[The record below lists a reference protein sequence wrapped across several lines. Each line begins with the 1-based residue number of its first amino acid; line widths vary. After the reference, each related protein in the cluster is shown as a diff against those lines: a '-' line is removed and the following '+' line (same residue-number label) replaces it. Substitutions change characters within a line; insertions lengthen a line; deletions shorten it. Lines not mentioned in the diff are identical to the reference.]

1 MKLLFDF
8 LFTFLISF
16 ENDRNNTTPLEVN
29 IDPDQKK
36 QSERMK
42 TSSPPLF
49 PICYSVNTFSKVL
62 LYGE

>member
-36 QSERMK
+36 QSERIK

-49 PICYSVNTFSKVL
+49 PIATL
-62 LYGE
+62 